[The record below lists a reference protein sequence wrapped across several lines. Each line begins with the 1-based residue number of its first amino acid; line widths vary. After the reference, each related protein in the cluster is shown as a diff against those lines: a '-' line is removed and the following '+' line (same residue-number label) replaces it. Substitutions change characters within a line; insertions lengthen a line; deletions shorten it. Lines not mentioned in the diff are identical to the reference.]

1 MIVWNGKCVLDY
13 FYVLFTIYG
22 LNNIKTLFIWKKEV
36 TAIDIYQHFRTEEQ
50 TLIDQFID
58 KCAQV
63 EQQYAPVLTHFLDP
77 RGQYILEV
85 IVGSYEDMHVSFFG
99 GENAERKRAIIAP
112 SYYEPSE
119 EDFEEVLI
127 QINYP
132 EKFVTLRHQHVLGTL
147 MSLGIERE
155 QVGDIIVGETIQFV
169 LTKRLESYILLE
181 LTKIKGASVKLN
193 SIPFKDM
200 IQSVENWKIQGSTV
214 SALRLDVVLKEMIH
228 KSRSI
233 AKQLI
238 EKKRVKVNHTIIDS
252 PDFQIQTNDLLSIQG
267 FGRAQIT
274 EVGGKTKK
282 DKIHI
287 TYRTLFK

>member
-1 MIVWNGKCVLDY
+1 M
-13 FYVLFTIYG
+13 
-22 LNNIKTLFIWKKEV
+22 WKKEV

-119 EDFEEVLI
+119 EAFEEALI